1 MKISSI
7 SHYYTPHVGGL
18 EIVAENQVQSLVT
31 HGHEVSVVT
40 CAGSEEASGHTTVK
54 GVSVYR
60 AKVWNFFD
68 TRFGI
73 PFPIV
78 GLGYISKSFTAVRQA
93 DVVQLHDVFYMPSW
107 FALLWAFVF
116 NKPLILTQHV
126 AMVPHPSRV
135 VMLIQKTV
143 YAIFGKMLFAYATK
157 IVVYNPQVRDFLLR
171 HHVPAEKILLTHN
184 GIETKVFSKKFGFDV
199 AATRRD
205 FGLPVSRKLVLF
217 VGRLVPKKGYDILFD
232 ALDDSF
238 DLVYVGSGEV
248 PKEWLSLPNF
258 HFLGSRT
265 QAELALLYQAVD
277 LFVFPAEGEMFTL
290 VMQEAMASGLP
301 LIATAEPGYREY
313 DIDRN
318 LLVLCERSSAVF
330 KENILAVLAD
340 TDRLEAM
347 SRYSMQLSK
356 QYFDWETNFA
366 SVLAVYDSLGKPAPV
381 TN

>member
-1 MKISSI
+1 MKIVSI

-40 CAGSEEASGHTTVK
+40 CAGTNEQTGTTVVK

-68 TRFGI
+68 QRFGI
-73 PFPIV
+73 PFPMV
-78 GLGYISKSFTAVRQA
+78 GLGYLTRSFGAIRQA
-93 DVVQLHDVFYMPSW
+93 DAVQVHDVFYMSSW

-116 NKPLILTQHV
+116 RKPLILTQHV
-126 AMVPHPSRV
+126 AMVPHPSQV
-135 VMLIQKTV
+135 VMFIQKAV

-157 IVVYNPQVRDFLLR
+157 IVVYNPQVRDFLLHYR
-171 HHVPAEKILLTHN
+171 VPAEKILLTHN
-184 GIETKVFSKKFGFDV
+184 GIETKVFNKKFGFDV
-199 AATRRD
+199 AAARRD
-205 FGLPVSRKLVLF
+205 FGLPTNRPLVLF
-217 VGRLVPKKGYDILFD
+217 VGRLVPKKGYDILFE

-248 PKEWLSLPNF
+248 PQVWLSLPNF
-258 HFLGSRT
+258 HFLGPRSQT
-265 QAELALLYQAVD
+265 ELALLYQAVD

-301 LIATAEPGYREY
+301 IIATAEPGYNEY

-330 KENILAVLAD
+330 KEQILAVLGD
-340 TDRLEAM
+340 SNRLEAM

-366 SVLAVYDSLGKPAPV
+366 SVLAVYDSLQNPV
-381 TN
+381 VVPS